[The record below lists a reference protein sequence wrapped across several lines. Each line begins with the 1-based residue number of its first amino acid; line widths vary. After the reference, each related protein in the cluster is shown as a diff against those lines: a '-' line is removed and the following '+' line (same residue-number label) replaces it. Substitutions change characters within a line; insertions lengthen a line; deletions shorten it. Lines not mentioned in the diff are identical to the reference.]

1 MIVEFN
7 QSSDQRLRSC
17 RRFDPVPRSFLLP
30 IDVTVLLQ
38 KKVRQS
44 IICQIAAK
52 SSRSRPQG
60 QSVKPQRS
68 SPFTRNAMQAVAR
81 RPRTNHLDLAQRILD
96 VARQRGFEAGAHL
109 PEQQIASLCNVS
121 RTPVRAALRLLT
133 EKGVVRWEAE
143 SGYRLAVDLT
153 NQASLAADLPSA
165 EEDELAEMILRDR
178 SARRL
183 DQTVT
188 IGALMRR
195 YSAERKTVLK
205 ALKKLTDENLLD
217 RAPGQSW
224 LFRRAPDDPEAQGES
239 YEFRL
244 MLEPAAILAPGFRL
258 DGTRA
263 AALRQAMEAL
273 LALPDA
279 AFDIK
284 EFQRLDID
292 FHGLIADGAANRFV
306 TDALS
311 DHLRLRRLPGTYAG
325 VNVFRLK
332 QSLREHLTILDQLES
347 RQYEVAADL
356 LRVHLRL
363 SRSQRPQAA
372 SRGAPALFGMISRP
386 D

>member
-1 MIVEFN
+1 
-7 QSSDQRLRSC
+7 
-17 RRFDPVPRSFLLP
+17 
-30 IDVTVLLQ
+30 
-38 KKVRQS
+38 
-44 IICQIAAK
+44 
-52 SSRSRPQG
+52 
-60 QSVKPQRS
+60 
-68 SPFTRNAMQAVAR
+68 MQAAAR

-96 VARQRGFEAGAHL
+96 VARQRGFVPGAHL

-133 EKGVVRWEAE
+133 EQGVVRWEAAT
-143 SGYRLAVDLT
+143 GYRLVVDLT
-153 NQASLAADLPSA
+153 AQAGVAAELPSA
-165 EEDELAEMILRDR
+165 AEDELAEAILRDR

-188 IGALMRR
+188 VVGLMRR
-195 YSAERKTVLK
+195 YNAERKTVLK
-205 ALKKLTDENLLD
+205 ALKRLTEENLVD

-244 MLEPAAILAPGFRL
+244 LLEPAAILTPGFRL
-258 DGTRA
+258 DGARA
-263 AALRQAMEAL
+263 AALRQGMEAL
-273 LALPDA
+273 SALPDA
-279 AFDIK
+279 SFDTR
-284 EFQRLDID
+284 EFQRLDIE
-292 FHGLIADGAANRFV
+292 FHGMIADGSANRFV
-306 TDALS
+306 ADALS
-311 DHLRLRRLPGTYAG
+311 HHLRLRRLPGIYAG

-332 QSLREHLTILDQLES
+332 HSLSEHITILDHLES